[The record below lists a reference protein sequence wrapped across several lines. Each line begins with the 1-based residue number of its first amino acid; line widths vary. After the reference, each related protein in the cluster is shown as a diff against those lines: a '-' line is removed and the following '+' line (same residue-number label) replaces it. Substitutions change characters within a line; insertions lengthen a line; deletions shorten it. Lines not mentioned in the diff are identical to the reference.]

1 MSTLN
6 VANLNHSGNLNLT
19 GVLNSTGN
27 LNLTG
32 DWVNAPSGTII
43 TTATGELGTAFST
56 SSDSAVDT
64 GLATSALVRK
74 LPGGSGAGKSRIIV
88 TLQGGCR
95 SADSSSGQD
104 VTELH
109 RSINGGSYSM
119 IDYMDSQYRGDT
131 YWLPHSG
138 MHIDAGTSSA
148 GASLIYK
155 IYQRSRGAGTTIH
168 FMNVVGGVTGS
179 VYLIAQEVVN

>member
-1 MSTLN
+1 
-6 VANLNHSGNLNLT
+6 
-19 GVLNSTGN
+19 
-27 LNLTG
+27 
-32 DWVNAPSGTII
+32 
-43 TTATGELGTAFST
+43 
-56 SSDSAVDT
+56 
-64 GLATSALVRK
+64 
-74 LPGGSGAGKSRIIV
+74 LPGGTGAGTSKIIIN
-88 TLQGGCR
+88 LQGGCR

-119 IDYMDSQYRGDT
+119 LDYMDSQYRGDT

-138 MHIDAGTSSA
+138 MYIDTVPNSA
-148 GASLIYK
+148 GASHVYK

>member
-1 MSTLN
+1 MGTLN
-6 VANLNHSGNLNLT
+6 LGTNGKIQATNIDLSAAW
-19 GVLNSTGN
+19 S
-27 LNLTG
+27 
-32 DWVNAPSGTII
+32 NAPSGTII

-56 SSDSAVDT
+56 SSDSGVDT
-64 GLATSALVRK
+64 GLTTSALVRK
-74 LPGGSGAGKSRIIV
+74 LPGGTTPGTSKIII

-109 RSINGGSYSM
+109 RSSNGGSYSM
-119 IDYMDSQYRGDT
+119 LDYMDSQYRGDT

-138 MHIDAGTSSA
+138 MCIDTGGSA
-148 GASLIYK
+148 GASFVYK
-155 IYQRSRGAGTTIH
+155 IYQRSRGGGTTIH

-179 VYLIAQEVVN
+179 VYLVAQEVVN

>member
-1 MSTLN
+1 MGTLN
-6 VANLNHSGNLNLT
+6 LGTNGKIQATNIDLSAAW
-19 GVLNSTGN
+19 S
-27 LNLTG
+27 
-32 DWVNAPSGTII
+32 NAPSGTII

-56 SSDSAVDT
+56 SSDSGVDT
-64 GLATSALVRK
+64 GLTTSALVRK
-74 LPGGSGAGKSRIIV
+74 LPGGTTSGTSKIII
-88 TLQGGCR
+88 TLTGGCR

-109 RSINGGSYSM
+109 RSANGGSYSM
-119 IDYMDSQYRGDT
+119 LDYMDSQYRGDT

-138 MHIDAGTSSA
+138 MCIDTGGSAGTSFV
-148 GASLIYK
+148 YK

-179 VYLIAQEVVN
+179 VYLIAQEIVN

>member
-1 MSTLN
+1 MGTLN
-6 VANLNHSGNLNLT
+6 LGSAQISSSGNTLVSSSNLNL
-19 GVLNSTGN
+19 S
-27 LNLTG
+27 G

-56 SSDSAVDT
+56 SSDSGVDT
-64 GLATSALVRK
+64 GLTTSALVRK
-74 LPGGSGAGKSRIIV
+74 LPGGTGAGTSKIII
-88 TLQGGCR
+88 TCTGGCR

-109 RSINGGSYSM
+109 RSINGASYSFL
-119 IDYMDSQYRGDT
+119 DYMDSQYRGDT

-138 MHIDAGTSSA
+138 MYIDTVPNSA
-148 GASLIYK
+148 GASHVYK
-155 IYQRSRGAGTTIH
+155 MYQRSRGAGTTIH
-168 FMNVVGGVTGS
+168 FNLVVGGVTGA

>member
-1 MSTLN
+1 MGTLN
-6 VANLNHSGNLNLT
+6 LGSTQISSSGTTIVSSN
-19 GVLNSTGN
+19 N

-43 TTATGELGTAFST
+43 TTATGELGTTSST
-56 SSDSAVDT
+56 SNDSGQDT
-64 GLATSALVRK
+64 GLTTSALVRK
-74 LPGGSGAGKSRIIV
+74 LPGGTGAGKSRIIV

-109 RSINGGSYSM
+109 KSTNGGSYSM
-119 IDYMDSQYRGDT
+119 RDYMDSQYRGST

-168 FMNVVGGVTGS
+168 FHQVVGGVAGA
-179 VYLIAQEVVN
+179 VYLIAQELVN

>member
-1 MSTLN
+1 MGTLN
-6 VANLNHSGNLNLT
+6 LGTNGKIQATNIDLSAAW
-19 GVLNSTGN
+19 S
-27 LNLTG
+27 
-32 DWVNAPSGTII
+32 NAPSGTII

-64 GLATSALVRK
+64 GLTTSALVRK
-74 LPGGSGAGKSRIIV
+74 LPGGTTSGTSKIII

-109 RSINGGSYSM
+109 RSSNGGSFSM
-119 IDYMDSQYRGDT
+119 MDYMDSQYRGDT
-131 YWLPHSG
+131 YWLPHSA
-138 MHIDAGTSSA
+138 MLIDTGGSA
-148 GASLIYK
+148 GASFVYK

>member
-1 MSTLN
+1 MGTLN
-6 VANLNHSGNLNLT
+6 LGTNGKIQATNIDLSA
-19 GVLNSTGN
+19 S
-27 LNLTG
+27 
-32 DWVNAPSGTII
+32 WSNAPSGTII

-64 GLATSALVRK
+64 GLTTSALVRK
-74 LPGGSGAGKSRIIV
+74 LPGGTGAGTSKIII

-95 SADSSSGQD
+95 NADSSSGQD

-109 RSINGGSYSM
+109 RSSNGGSYSM
-119 IDYMDSQYRGDT
+119 LDYMDSQYRGDT

-138 MHIDAGTSSA
+138 MCIDIGGAAGSSFV
-148 GASLIYK
+148 YK

-179 VYLIAQEVVN
+179 VYLIAQEIVN

>member
-1 MSTLN
+1 MGTLN
-6 VANLNHSGNLNLT
+6 LGGSAIYSG
-19 GVLNSTGN
+19 NSTG
-27 LNLTG
+27 LTQ
-32 DWVNAPSGTII
+32 APPGTII
-43 TTATGELGTAFST
+43 TTATGELGTTFST
-56 SSDSAVDT
+56 SSDSGVDT

-74 LPGGSGAGKSRIIV
+74 LPGGTGSGTSKIII

-119 IDYMDSQYRGDT
+119 IDYMDSQYRGST

-138 MHIDAGTSSA
+138 MHIDTAPDSAGTSCV
-148 GASLIYK
+148 YK
-155 IYQRSRGAGTTIH
+155 MYQRSRGGGTTIH
-168 FMNVVGGVTGS
+168 FNLVVGGVTGS

>member
-1 MSTLN
+1 MGTLN
-6 VANLNHSGNLNLT
+6 LGSTQISSSGTTIVSSND
-19 GVLNSTGN
+19 

-56 SSDSAVDT
+56 SSDSGVDT

-74 LPGGSGAGKSRIIV
+74 LSGGSGAGKSRIIV
-88 TLQGGCR
+88 TCTGGCR

-109 RSINGGSYSM
+109 RSINGGSYHFV
-119 IDYMDSQYRGDT
+119 DYMDSQYRGST

-155 IYQRSRGAGTTIH
+155 MFQRSRGAGTTIH
-168 FMNVVGGVTGS
+168 FNNVVGGVTGS
-179 VYLIAQEVVN
+179 VYLIAQEIVN

>member
-1 MSTLN
+1 MGTLN
-6 VANLNHSGNLNLT
+6 LGTNGKIQATNIDLSAT
-19 GVLNSTGN
+19 WS
-27 LNLTG
+27 
-32 DWVNAPSGTII
+32 NAPSGTII

-56 SSDSAVDT
+56 SSDSGVDT
-64 GLATSALVRK
+64 GLTTSALVRK
-74 LPGGSGAGKSRIIV
+74 LPGGTTSGTSKIII
-88 TLQGGCR
+88 TLTGGCR

-109 RSINGGSYSM
+109 RSANGGSYSM
-119 IDYMDSQYRGDT
+119 LDYMDSQYRGDT

-138 MHIDAGTSSA
+138 MCIDTGGSAGTSFV
-148 GASLIYK
+148 YK

-179 VYLIAQEVVN
+179 VYLIAQEIVN

>member
-1 MSTLN
+1 MGTLN
-6 VANLNHSGNLNLT
+6 LGNTQISSSGTTIVSSN
-19 GVLNSTGN
+19 N

-56 SSDSAVDT
+56 SNDSGQDT
-64 GLATSALVRK
+64 GLTTSALVRK
-74 LPGGSGAGKSRIIV
+74 LPGGTGAGKSRIIV
-88 TLQGGCR
+88 TCTGGCR

-109 RSINGGSYSM
+109 KSTNGGSYSFR
-119 IDYMDSQYRGDT
+119 DYMDSQYRGST

-138 MHIDAGTSSA
+138 MHIDNGTSSA
-148 GASLIYK
+148 GASLVYRM
-155 IYQRSRGAGTTIH
+155 YQRSRGAGTTIH
-168 FMNVVGGVTGS
+168 FNLVVGGVTGS
-179 VYLIAQEVVN
+179 VYLVAQEIVN